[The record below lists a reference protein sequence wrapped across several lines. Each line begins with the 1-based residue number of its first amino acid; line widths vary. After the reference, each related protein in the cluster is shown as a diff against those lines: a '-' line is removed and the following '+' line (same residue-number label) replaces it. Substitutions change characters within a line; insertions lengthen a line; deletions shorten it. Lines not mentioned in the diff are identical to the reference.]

1 MTGKHRR
8 LAAVT
13 GLGLL
18 LLAGM
23 PMLASPARAD
33 AYLDGQ
39 TGTVEWRIPDLGI
52 DGLLSETAAPK
63 VVTRDFTVGSGQGVA
78 DLGYYPSLSLAA
90 TAEALVFSFSEG
102 WCCLSVRREAF
113 TGPVVTF
120 PALPDDQDLQVEVG
134 ESTIPVT
141 PADLM
146 INGNRIT
153 IDLSGRD
160 ISNGHFTLLV
170 RPGSNLAERAT
181 LALIGAGLIAL
192 GTVRRRW
199 LA

>member
-8 LAAVT
+8 SAAMT

-18 LLAGM
+18 LLAGL
-23 PMLASPARAD
+23 PMAASPARAD
-33 AYLDGQ
+33 ADLEGQ
-39 TGTVEWRIPDLGI
+39 PGTVEWRIPDVGI

-63 VVTRDFTVGSGQGVA
+63 VVTRDFTVGGGPGVT
-78 DLGYYPSLSLAA
+78 DLGFYPSLSLEA

-102 WCCLSVRREAF
+102 WCCLSVRHEAF
-113 TGPVVTF
+113 VGPVVTF
-120 PALPDDQDLQVEVG
+120 TALPDDQDLQVEIG
-134 ESTIPVT
+134 DGTIAVE
-141 PADLM
+141 PADLL
-146 INGNRIT
+146 INGNRIAV
-153 IDLSGRD
+153 DLSGRD
-160 ISNGHFTLLV
+160 ISNGRFSLLV

-199 LA
+199 LT

>member
-1 MTGKHRR
+1 
-8 LAAVT
+8 VT
-13 GLGLL
+13 GLGFA

-23 PMLASPARAD
+23 LMVASPARAEAD
-33 AYLDGQ
+33 LDGQ

-52 DGLLSETAAPK
+52 DAPLSGTAAPK
-63 VVTRDFTVGSGQGVA
+63 VVTRDFTVGSGQAVT
-78 DLGYYPSLSLAA
+78 DLGYYPSLSLEA
-90 TAEALVFSFSEG
+90 TADALVFSFSEG
-102 WCCLSVRREAF
+102 WCCLSVRAEAF
-113 TGPVVTF
+113 VGPVVTF
-120 PALPDDQDLQVEVG
+120 TALPDDQDLQVEIG
-134 ESTIPVT
+134 EGSIPVT
-141 PADLM
+141 PADLS
-146 INGNRIT
+146 ITGNRIA

-160 ISNGHFTLLV
+160 ISNGHFTLVV